1 MPRPYSVDLRER
13 AVAAYRRS
21 GRTLEE
27 VAAEFSV
34 CAKTLSHWLKL
45 EEETGHLEP
54 RPRGGGNF
62 SAIQGQVLEALK
74 GQVRIRPDA
83 TVREH
88 FEALVA
94 QTQVDTSS
102 SAVWRALRRQGLRLK
117 KSRS

>member
-13 AVAAYRRS
+13 AVAAYRRG

-34 CAKTLSHWLKL
+34 CSKTLAHWLKL
-45 EEETGHLEP
+45 EDETGGLEP

-62 SAIQGQVLEALK
+62 SAIQGEVLETLK
-74 GQVRIRPDA
+74 DQVRIRPDA
-83 TVREH
+83 TVQEH
-88 FEALVA
+88 FAALVA
-94 QTQVDTSS
+94 RTQVHASS
-102 SAVWRALRRQGLRLK
+102 SAVSRALRRQGLVLK

>member
-13 AVAAYRRS
+13 AVAAYRRG

-34 CAKTLSHWLKL
+34 CTKTLSHWLTL
-45 EEETGHLEP
+45 EDETGSLEP

-62 SAIQGQVLEALK
+62 SAIRGEVLEALD
-74 GQVRIRPDA
+74 GQVRTQPDA

-88 FEALVA
+88 FDALVA
-94 QTQVDTSS
+94 RTEVHTSS
-102 SAVWRALRRQGLRLK
+102 SAVWRALRRQGLGLK